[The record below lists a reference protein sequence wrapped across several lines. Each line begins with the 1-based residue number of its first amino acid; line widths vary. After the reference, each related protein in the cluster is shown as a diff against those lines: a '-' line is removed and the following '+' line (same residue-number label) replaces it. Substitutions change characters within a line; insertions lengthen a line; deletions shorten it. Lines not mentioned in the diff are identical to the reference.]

1 MIWKVAKDFENMN
14 NSHTSPHFL
23 GANRI
28 ETTSEAFLIDQHSTT
43 FFKTPLKI
51 ALRSISLHTVAKWQI
66 LFKNK
71 GHKNS
76 LRNFG
81 IWIFQHNS
89 KIKNEK
95 MICIKRH
102 LTKKV

>member
-1 MIWKVAKDFENMN
+1 MN

-71 GHKNS
+71 GQIRYVISEFEFSSTTVKLKHFIVQN
-76 LRNFG
+76 
-81 IWIFQHNS
+81 
-89 KIKNEK
+89 
-95 MICIKRH
+95 
-102 LTKKV
+102 